1 MEVQIMIRRWQ
12 NIVNMLLSVWL
23 FISPWTMHYTHQAA
37 AWNAWTFGIATFAF
51 ALSTMFVPRMWEE
64 AINMLLGLWL
74 VVSPYALQFASE
86 SAIAINT
93 VAVGVLLVAFA
104 YWAFYN
110 DEESRI
116 KRLREHRGA

>member
-1 MEVQIMIRRWQ
+1 MNWRWQ
-12 NIVNMLLSVWL
+12 NVVNILLSVWL

-37 AWNAWTFGIATFAF
+37 AWNAWIFGIVTFAF
-51 ALSTMFVPRMWEE
+51 AASTIFVPRMWEE

-74 VVSPYALQFASE
+74 VMSPYVLQFASE
-86 SAIAINT
+86 NTIAINT